1 MLRSPQTCVKNSH
14 SLGLG
19 KPLKLLFFFFF
30 KQALQDFWSRLSSDP
45 IVKSEHNENF
55 SLSLFSPLINPQ
67 TSFSLDSI
75 ERMKTDFLAYKSEIE
90 FCHN

>member
-1 MLRSPQTCVKNSH
+1 MLRSPQTCIKNSH

-19 KPLKLLFFFFF
+19 KPLKLFVCLFVF

-55 SLSLFSPLINPQ
+55 SLSLFSPLINPPNII
-67 TSFSLDSI
+67 SFRFHRKN
-75 ERMKTDFLAYKSEIE
+75 E
-90 FCHN
+90 N